1 MTYFVSKD
9 DLDRALDEERD
20 RLFTVIGRALYELEH
35 RFSLLINVG
44 FTKSDPTEI
53 KQKGDKKMS
62 KAKTLIEKLWIIADK
77 SDNKELVDITKEL
90 EKYVEKTE
98 SFTEELEGLTK
109 KIKGLQERV
118 EKREEEA
125 KKIEEKEEEKKPD

>member
-1 MTYFVSKD
+1 MSYFISQD
-9 DLDRALDEERD
+9 DLDRAMDEERD

-44 FTKSDPTEI
+44 FTKSDPAKKI
-53 KQKGDKKMS
+53 KKGDKKMS

-90 EKYVEKTE
+90 ESYVTKTE
-98 SFTEELEGLTK
+98 NFTEELKGLSE
-109 KIKGLQERV
+109 KIKGLQEKV
-118 EKREEEA
+118 GKREEE
-125 KKIEEKEEEKKPD
+125 KKIEEKEEKKQD